1 MAKAEEQAETMNP
14 AIAFIRLGRFPYAIE
29 AMLRGAVGALCYAY
43 ECVQL
48 LVHLQARL
56 TLHSHQQRVDVKRI
70 FLSHGHGN
78 FQASSICPSPSF
90 QVNNQDTPT
99 RPLL

>member
-1 MAKAEEQAETMNP
+1 MAKAEEQVETTMNP

-56 TLHSHQQRVDVKRI
+56 TLHSHQQQVDVRRI
-70 FLSHGHGN
+70 FLSKTL
-78 FQASSICPSPSF
+78 ILL
-90 QVNNQDTPT
+90 VNSAVNYLNDWADYT
-99 RPLL
+99 

>member
-1 MAKAEEQAETMNP
+1 MAKAEEQAKTTMNP

-48 LVHLQARL
+48 IVHLQARL
-56 TLHSHQQRVDVKRI
+56 MLHSQQQQVDSKRI
-70 FLSHGHGN
+70 FLSTTLI
-78 FQASSICPSPSF
+78 FL
-90 QVNNQDTPT
+90 VNSAVNYLNDWADYT
-99 RPLL
+99 